1 MNITILMG
9 LFPSQDQ
16 AAEARSSSTVVTI
29 QVQDADDQN
38 PAFARDHYMA
48 VIPDNPVKVSLSQS
62 SYLTLNYSRK
72 HVEYPVSVD

>member
-1 MNITILMG
+1 MI
-9 LFPSQDQ
+9 LFPFQDQ

-48 VIPDNPVKVSLSQS
+48 VIPDNPVKVSLS
-62 SYLTLNYSRK
+62 LI
-72 HVEYPVSVD
+72 